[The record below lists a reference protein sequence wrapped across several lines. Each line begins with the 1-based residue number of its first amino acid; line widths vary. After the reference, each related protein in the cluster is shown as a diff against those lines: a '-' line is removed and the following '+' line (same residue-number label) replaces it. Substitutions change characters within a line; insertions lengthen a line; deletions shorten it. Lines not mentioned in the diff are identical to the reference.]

1 METPAP
7 LAHLLQ
13 ALEVGDLTAAR
24 AAAAALQRTA
34 VASTQLAAE
43 VLHELRQPL
52 LGVKA
57 YAQMLSEET
66 GPTGPLK
73 LLLAQV
79 ERMEQIISDFV
90 RLSSDRPAPQQ
101 RLSLAT
107 SVWAAAKLFAL
118 NPDSA
123 RISLEIE
130 APEQITVQG
139 NARLLEQLTLNLLN
153 NARDAMS
160 GRGRIKVVVR
170 MEGSAPVLYVADWG
184 PGIPPEMRERVF
196 EPYVSSSKR
205 GTGLGLAVCRRIAT
219 EHQAQITLVPS
230 SALPDQPPPS
240 TVFRIAFAGAVELP
254 PAERKRVLIV
264 DDESIIRMVFKDLMG
279 KECEVFEAASA
290 EEALELLQKQP
301 VDLIVTD
308 KNLPGISG
316 LALAQQVRMK
326 NPSAR
331 IILMTGYP
339 SLSTTQESL
348 ELGIM
353 DYLLKPFDDIRQVRA
368 LIRSALAM
376 PAAPPQPTVAK
387 AKRVDIIDDNPT
399 SARAISEAIARL
411 GLETRIINSTEVVAI
426 EPPRAVIVSW
436 DFTPAHGRK
445 ALELSKAL
453 AQGAP
458 FVVLVEHITMETTLD
473 ALRSGAVACLPRLL
487 FDVPA
492 LSRELAR
499 ALKLGIP

>member
-1 METPAP
+1 MEIPAP

-13 ALEVGDLTAAR
+13 ALEVGDLTEAR

-34 VASTQLAAE
+34 VGSTQLAAE

-57 YAQMLSEET
+57 YAQLMAEGT

-90 RLSSDRPAPQQ
+90 RLSSDRPAPQV
-101 RLSLAT
+101 RLSLA
-107 SVWAAAKLFAL
+107 SAVWAAAKLFAL

-123 RISLEIE
+123 RISLEVE
-130 APEQITVQG
+130 VPEHITVQG
-139 NARLLEQLTLNLLN
+139 NARLLEQLTLNLIN

-160 GRGRIKVVVR
+160 GRGRIKVLVR

-184 PGIPPEMRERVF
+184 PGIPAELRERVF

-219 EHQAQITLVPS
+219 EHRAQITLVPS
-230 SALPDQPPPS
+230 NALPDQPPPS

-254 PAERKRVLIV
+254 PTERKRVLIV
-264 DDESIIRMVFKDLMG
+264 DDEAIIRMVFRDLLG
-279 KECEVFEAASA
+279 KECEVFEAGSA
-290 EEALELLQKQP
+290 EEALELVHKQP

-316 LALAQQVRMK
+316 LALAQQARMK
-326 NPSAR
+326 NPQAR
-331 IILMTGYP
+331 VILMTGYP

-368 LIRSALAM
+368 LIRSALSL
-376 PAAPPQPTVAK
+376 PAIQPQPTV

-399 SARAISEAIARL
+399 SARAISEALARL
-411 GLETRIINSTEVVAI
+411 GLETRVINSTEVVAI

-445 ALELSKAL
+445 ALELCKAL

-458 FVVLVEHITMETTLD
+458 FVVLVEHLTMETTLD
-473 ALRSGAVACLPRLL
+473 ALRAGAVACLPRML

>member
-24 AAAAALQRTA
+24 AAAAAIQRSA
-34 VASTQLAAE
+34 VGSTQLAAE

-57 YAQMLSEET
+57 YAQLLAEQT
-66 GPTGPLK
+66 GPVGPLK

-101 RLSLAT
+101 RLSLA
-107 SVWAAAKLFAL
+107 SAVWAAAKLFAL

-123 RISLEIE
+123 RNSLEVE
-130 APEQITVQG
+130 APEHITVQG
-139 NARLLEQLTLNLLN
+139 NARLLEQLTLNLIN

-170 MEGSAPVLYVADWG
+170 MEGSAPVMYVADWG
-184 PGIPPEMRERVF
+184 PGIPLEMRERVF

-205 GTGLGLAVCRRIAT
+205 GTGLGLAVCRRIAS
-219 EHQAQITLVPS
+219 EHNAQITLAPS
-230 SALPDQPPPS
+230 HVLPDQPPPA

-254 PAERKRVLIV
+254 PTERKRVLIV

-279 KECEVFEAASA
+279 KECEVLEASSA
-290 EEALELLQKQP
+290 EEALELLHKQP

-308 KNLPGISG
+308 KNLPGLTG

-326 NPSAR
+326 DPSAR

-353 DYLLKPFDDIRQVRA
+353 DYLLKPFDDIRQVRS
-368 LIRSALAM
+368 LIRSVLAT
-376 PAAPPQPTVAK
+376 PPPQPRTTV

-399 SARAISEAIARL
+399 SARAISEALVRL
-411 GLETRIINSTEVVAI
+411 GLETRVITSTEVVAI
-426 EPPRAVIVSW
+426 DPPRAVIVSW
-436 DFTPAHGRK
+436 DFTPAYGRK
-445 ALELSKAL
+445 ALELCKAL

-458 FVVLVEHITMETTLD
+458 FVVLVEHLTMETTLD
-473 ALRSGAVACLPRLL
+473 TLRAGATACLPRLL

>member
-34 VASTQLAAE
+34 VVSTQLAAE

-57 YAQMLSEET
+57 YAQMLAEERS
-66 GPTGPLK
+66 PEGPLK
-73 LLLAQV
+73 LLLGQV

-101 RLSLAT
+101 RLTLA
-107 SVWAAAKLFAL
+107 SAVWAAAKLFSL

-123 RISLEIE
+123 RISLEVE
-130 APEQITVQG
+130 VPEQITVQG

-160 GRGRIKVVVR
+160 GRGRIKVLVR
-170 MEGSAPVLYVADWG
+170 MEGTAPVMYVADWG

-205 GTGLGLAVCRRIAT
+205 GTGLGLAVCRRIAS
-219 EHQAQITLVPS
+219 EHHAQITLVPS
-230 SALPDQPPPS
+230 TALPDQPPPA

-264 DDESIIRMVFKDLMG
+264 DDEAIIRMVFKDLMG
-279 KECEVFEAASA
+279 KECEVLEASTA
-290 EEALELLQKQP
+290 EEALELLRTQQ

-308 KNLPGISG
+308 KNLPGSSG

-368 LIRSALAM
+368 LIRSVLAT
-376 PAAPPQPTVAK
+376 PPPQPRTTV

-399 SARAISEAIARL
+399 SARAISEALARL
-411 GLETRIINSTEVVAI
+411 GLETRVINSTEVVAMD
-426 EPPRAVIVSW
+426 PPRAVIVSW
-436 DFTPAHGRK
+436 DFTPAYGRK
-445 ALELSKAL
+445 ALELCKAL

-458 FVVLVEHITMETTLD
+458 FVVLVEHLTMETTLD
-473 ALRSGAVACLPRLL
+473 SLRAGATACLPRLL